1 MRLCDNTGLKC
12 LNRDMVLHTG
22 GTLTPTCYQPQC
34 VHIGVPAPEKQR
46 TGKEI
51 LVEFVWSLS
60 TGDRIALQDYLT
72 CKFGK
77 SRL

>member
-1 MRLCDNTGLKC
+1 MRLCENTGLKC

-34 VHIGVPAPEKQR
+34 VHIGVPAPEKRR

-51 LVEFVWSLS
+51 LVDFFNDLDEM
-60 TGDRIALQDYLT
+60 DREALAAYLRY
-72 CKFGK
+72 KYDKG
-77 SRL
+77 